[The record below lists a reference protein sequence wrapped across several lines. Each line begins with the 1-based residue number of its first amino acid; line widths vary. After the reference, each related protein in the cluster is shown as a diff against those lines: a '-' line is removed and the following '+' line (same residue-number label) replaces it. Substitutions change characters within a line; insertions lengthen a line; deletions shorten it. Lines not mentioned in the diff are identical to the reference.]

1 MAPFD
6 DQQMPA
12 MGQFG
17 DGMVDGPQGAPLPP
31 PPEPSDIY
39 WAKKDA
45 GDLIGALKDKEG
57 KYFSSAE
64 RRGLKG
70 MWEIAYAQYYGTDP
84 MNPGDMATQ
93 TLART
98 GPKGKFTR
106 FRINEVRSIIG
117 QQNIIALGERPAFQ
131 CMAINS
137 DYESMA
143 QVEICDSIVS
153 YLYKKAMGEERERQ
167 VLEADGVWGAGYGH
181 IRWDAELGDDVDVM
195 QPVPNALPNE
205 DGSPAMAPV
214 PTRSGAPYVNVCYP
228 WEVVQD
234 PEARELNWAIVRER
248 RSKWELA
255 AEWPDH
261 ADAITKVNVLDEY
274 AVEHMFGFSISDAS
288 SDDCLVKHFYHPRC
302 SALPDGR
309 YVGVCGD
316 EILWD
321 SPCPIGEGIPLAELC
336 SSKYACSSFGYA
348 GSWDLISIQE
358 MLDQMCSDTAS
369 NLSTHGR
376 NVLFYEKGTEFSFDK
391 ISEGLAAFGI
401 SPGSQMPQMASFAQM
416 PEATKW
422 FMEYLH
428 ERHQSLSGLNSVARG
443 DPKANIKSGEMAAL
457 FHSIAIEFQSARQA
471 ALDGY
476 RIRTANLML
485 DMVRMFSESPFLVEV
500 SGKDQR
506 PYLQEFSADK
516 VRGVRRV
523 DLSTTSPMMRSQEGR
538 MQVFQAIE
546 KIPPADRNAAY
557 EFIVTGQA
565 KGFTEKPMSSAL
577 RIQWENEQLQD
588 GKTVPVLFTDNPWAH
603 VPEHVSGLEK
613 LTASFGASPEAITA
627 YTSHIIE
634 HGVVYQQLDPRVAAF
649 LGIPAPPPIPGSPAQ
664 QLLIETGGQG
674 FQPLTP
680 NDTSASGGPAPA
692 AGKPG
697 GGGGAQPPSKP
708 QAMDPTGTK
717 LPNPS
722 IPPANAGLMQPQA
735 AE

>member
-1 MAPFD
+1 MPPPFGN
-6 DQQMPA
+6 DQGVMPA

-17 DGMVDGPQGAPLPP
+17 ADMVMPDQEAPPPPP
-31 PPEPSDIY
+31 PPEPGEVY
-39 WAKKDA
+39 WAKKEA
-45 GDLIGALKDKEG
+45 AELIGALKDKES

-131 CMAINS
+131 CMAVNS

-143 QVEICDSIVS
+143 QVEICDSIVG
-153 YLYKKAMGEERERQ
+153 YLYKKAMGEARERQ
-167 VLEADGVWGAGYGH
+167 VLEADGVWGAGFGH
-181 IRWDAELGDDVDVM
+181 LRWDSELGDDVESDM
-195 QPVPNALPNE
+195 PVPGAPPND
-205 DGSPAMAPV
+205 DGSPATVPV
-214 PTRSGAPYVNVCYP
+214 AQRSGAPYVTVCYP

-234 PEARELNWAIVRER
+234 PEARELNWAIIRER

-255 AEWPDH
+255 AEWPEH
-261 ADAITKVNVLDEY
+261 AAAITKVNVLDEY
-274 AVEHMFGFSISDAS
+274 AVEHMFGFAVSDAS

-302 SALPDGR
+302 SALPEGR
-309 YVGVCGD
+309 YVGICGD
-316 EILWD
+316 ETLWD
-321 SPCPIGEGIPLAELC
+321 GPCPIGEGIPLAEIC

-358 MLDQMCSDTAS
+358 MLDQLCSDTAS

-391 ISEGLAAFGI
+391 ISEGLAAFGV

-443 DPKANIKSGEMAAL
+443 DPKSNIKSGEMAAL

-476 RIRTANLML
+476 RVRVANLML
-485 DMVRMFSESPFLVEV
+485 DMVRNNADSPFLVEI
-500 SGKDQR
+500 SGKDNR
-506 PYLQEFSADK
+506 PYLQTFTSDT

-523 DLSTTSPMMRSQEGR
+523 ELTTTSPMMRSQEGR
-538 MQVFQAIE
+538 MQVFTAIE
-546 KIPPADRNAAY
+546 KIPPQDRNAAY
-557 EFIVTGQA
+557 EFIVTGQI
-565 KGFTEKPMSSAL
+565 KGFTEKPMSSDL
-577 RIQWENEQLQD
+577 RIQWENEALQD
-588 GKTVPVLFTDNPWAH
+588 GHVVPVLFCDNPWLH
-603 VPEHVSGLEK
+603 VPEHVAALEK
-613 LTASFGASPEAITA
+613 LTASFGVSAEAIKA
-627 YTSHIIE
+627 FSDHIVQ
-634 HGVVYQQLDPRVAAF
+634 HGVVYQGLDPRVAAF
-649 LGIPAPPPIPGSPAQ
+649 LGIPAPPPVPGSPAWQLQ
-664 QLLIETGGQG
+664 QDTGGG

-692 AGKPG
+692 AGPTG
-697 GGGGAQPPSKP
+697 GGPGAQPPSKP
-708 QAMDPTGTK
+708 QARDTTGTK
-717 LPNPS
+717 IPNPS
-722 IPPANAGLMQPQA
+722 TPPAGAGLMQ
-735 AE
+735 